1 MKRTEFIKLA
11 MRDLLIPS
19 EGINNLFPDSL
30 ERLRLKKGKRSFF
43 DLQTFPHIGDIVI
56 GSDPVPIP
64 FKVQSITWAN
74 NDRVMIAPKNEEG
87 YPITK
92 LYPVC
97 ISDEVLLRLG
107 FKWDE
112 RFCKFRL
119 RLRSFYNI
127 DIEKTN
133 YPEPGYYIRGVDN
146 IKYLHEL
153 QAVLRIYNIDKGI
166 LDNRLRIGEGLSKIG
181 LIDKMYE

>member
-19 EGINNLFPDSL
+19 KGINNLFPDSL

-56 GSDPVPIP
+56 GSDSVPIP

-74 NDRVMIAPKNEEG
+74 NDRIMIASKNENG

-97 ISDEVLLRLG
+97 ISNEVLLRLG

-112 RFCKFRL
+112 RFHKFRL
-119 RLRSFYNI
+119 RLKGFRNI
-127 DIEKTN
+127 DIEKH
-133 YPEPGYYIRGVDN
+133 ESEVLCYIKEIGF

-153 QAVLRIYNIDKGI
+153 QAVLRIYNIDTGI
-166 LDNRLRIGEGLSKIG
+166 LDNRLRIGEGLPEV
-181 LIDKMYE
+181 DWVNNR